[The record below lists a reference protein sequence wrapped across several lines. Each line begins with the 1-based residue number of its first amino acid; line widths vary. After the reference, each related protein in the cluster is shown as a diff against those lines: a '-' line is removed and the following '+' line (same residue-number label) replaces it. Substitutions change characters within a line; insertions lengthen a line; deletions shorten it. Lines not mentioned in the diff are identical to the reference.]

1 MEISTTKQVSFDK
14 NMKTATL
21 FAKRHDCVIIKENS
35 RFLLTVTSDLL
46 YNIITCQA
54 VHVLYKQYYLGAV

>member
-1 MEISTTKQVSFDK
+1 MGTNSGNPILVEHLMCTLNCGNF
-14 NMKTATL
+14 NNKTGK
-21 FAKRHDCVIIKENS
+21 FC
-35 RFLLTVTSDLL
+35 FLLTVTSDLL